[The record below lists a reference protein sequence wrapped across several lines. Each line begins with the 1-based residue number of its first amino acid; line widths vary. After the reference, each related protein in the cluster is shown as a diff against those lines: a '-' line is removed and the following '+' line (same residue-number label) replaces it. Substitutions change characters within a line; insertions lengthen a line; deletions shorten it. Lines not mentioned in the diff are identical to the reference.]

1 MKKIVSLVLALVM
14 LLSLCGFANA
24 ATYADLTKGNAKY
37 VSAVDALTEL
47 KVIEGFPD
55 NTFRPDESVT
65 RAQLAK
71 MLVLCSGL
79 DDQAKALN
87 TATIFSDVDSTHW
100 ASGYIAVAAQ
110 SKLIVGYPDG
120 TFLPE
125 KEVSYAEAFTM
136 ALRAL
141 GYGNVV
147 ESEGT
152 WPTAYMLKAVE
163 LGLNDDMEGVVSNKP
178 ATRGNTA
185 IILWNMLRTEM
196 WRISAE
202 SEKNGMTKTNTGDYM
217 LNVKFPDYKYVEDG
231 IITDIEVIDNENVTL
246 TLDKEI
252 TAKIN
257 DVDLVHL
264 IEGQKVSALIKEG
277 KKDDVFLTLTPSNEI
292 ISGFAEDKN
301 EDKLKIN
308 GKEYRLEEDIEINV
322 NDYVVVEVEGKKI
335 TAIKTLPTGGTFVET
350 LSRMKAH
357 IDEEDLVIRD
367 GKWTSRDAIKVGDV
381 YTEVEDYFVVSSDT
395 FEGLFQVV
403 YTDTVKWDG
412 EKVELTYLSIDTG
425 DYRLAGD
432 KIVAKKDK
440 DNKTD
445 IPMADLKVKIKDN
458 EYTDK
463 DIVIYNNYLDIPV
476 RIEFGDVK
484 AVNSDNSFYA
494 IVSNGAW
501 SNGSSKGKIY
511 NIGVVGI
518 DGEEDTLRTVVNAD
532 LPEILASNKDYYKNN
547 PDEKG
552 LFAWIELNDEDE
564 IETLVIL
571 ENGLEPET
579 NSYGSKY
586 TIAAVDA
593 DSKVNGKKV
602 MVSGEEYTMTSSTI
616 IFETRAHKNDDDEI
630 DGFNV
635 YVSEDYNEYDNVI
648 LPEGTLVA
656 LDSRNKIKFL
666 FITNEAESNEI
677 YYGIVEKGS
686 NYSKDLIKLDGEE
699 YEITKDSIDY
709 NTGDVIKYSFVN
721 NKIKVKEIFDIKVLD
736 DATAFVVDE
745 VDRDFGAII
754 PFSGD
759 YLTLEEDETDYKDH
773 KKFKVYNI
781 DYDLDNENIEI
792 NELELQ
798 EELGYAGLNV
808 SRYDRIWILEDE
820 QIILVLSDLDEDEKI
835 IEGTIATIEE

>member
-14 LLSLCGFANA
+14 VLSLCGFANA
-24 ATYADLTKGNAKY
+24 ATYTDLTKGNAKY

-55 NTFRPDESVT
+55 NTFRADEMVT

-79 DDQAKALN
+79 NDQAKILSAK
-87 TATIFSDVDSTHW
+87 TIFSDVDSTHW
-100 ASGYIAVAAQ
+100 AAGYIAVAAQ

-136 ALRAL
+136 CLRAL

-163 LGLNDDMEGVVSNKP
+163 LGLNDDMENVVSNKP

-185 IILWNMLRTEM
+185 ILLWNMLRTEM

-217 LNVKFPDYKYVEDG
+217 LNVKFPDYTYVEDG
-231 IITDIEVIDNENVTL
+231 IITSIDVVDNENVTL
-246 TLDKEI
+246 TLDREI
-252 TAKIN
+252 TAKIEN
-257 DVDLVHL
+257 VDLVHL

-277 KKDDVFLTLTPSNEI
+277 KKEDIFLTLTPSNEI
-292 ISGFAEDKN
+292 LSGFAEDKN

-322 NDYVVVEVEGKKI
+322 NDYVVVEIEGKKI
-335 TAIKTLPTGGTFVET
+335 TAIKTLPTGGIFVET
-350 LSRMKAH
+350 LSRMKSK
-357 IDEEDLVIRD
+357 IDEEALVIKD
-367 GKWTSRDAIKVGDV
+367 GEWTTRDAIKVGDI
-381 YTEVEDYFVVSSDT
+381 YTEVEDYYVVSSET
-395 FEGLFQVV
+395 YEGEFEVV
-403 YTDTVKWDG
+403 YTDAVKWNG
-412 EKVELTYLSIDTG
+412 EKVELIYLSIDQE
-425 DYRLAGD
+425 DYRLAED

-445 IPMADLKVKIKDN
+445 ISMADLKVKVKDN
-458 EYTDK
+458 EYTGK
-463 DIVIYNNYLDIPV
+463 DVLVYNNYLSIPV
-476 RIEFGDVK
+476 RLEFGEI
-484 AVNSDNSFYA
+484 NSVSSDENFYA

-501 SNGSSKGKIY
+501 SNGSSKGKVY
-511 NIGVVGI
+511 SIGVVGV
-518 DGEEDTLRTVVNAD
+518 DGEETELKTVVNAD

-552 LFAWIELNDEDE
+552 LFAWIDLNDDDE
-564 IETLVIL
+564 IESLVIL
-571 ENGLEPET
+571 EDGLQP
-579 NSYGSKY
+579 NDKY

-593 DSKVNGKKV
+593 NSKVNGKKITI
-602 MVSGEEYTMTSSTI
+602 SGEEYTMTSSTVI
-616 IFETRAHKNDDDEI
+616 LETRAHKNDDDAI

-635 YVSEDYNEYDNVI
+635 NVSTDYNEYDNII
-648 LPEGTLVA
+648 LPEGTLAA
-656 LDSRNKIKFL
+656 LDNRNKVKFL

-721 NKIKVKEIFDIKVLD
+721 DKIKVKEIFDIKVLD
-736 DATAFVVDE
+736 DNTAFIIDE

-773 KKFKVYNI
+773 KKFKVYEI
-781 DYDLDNENIEI
+781 DYDLDNDNNIEI
-792 NELELQ
+792 NELELN
-798 EELGYAGLNV
+798 EVRGYKGLDV
-808 SRYDRIWILEDE
+808 DRYDRIWVLEDDNT
-820 QIILVLSDLDEDEKI
+820 ILVLKDLDEDETI
-835 IEGTIATIEE
+835 VEGTIITIELD